1 MITSKLERDFKEIIE
16 WLDSNRWNPDNFLHG
31 KETIGKFAGKRELLL
46 FWLCYIT
53 DRVKPIEVVWDKN
66 WKILDSIVK
75 DLDDKGEFS
84 QKDVISKFEKISKE
98 MRSNK
103 IPIYPADRGHIINTI
118 CILNSPVKD
127 DDGYPLWER
136 GSTISDSFMNFLKM
150 ALQRA
155 RQMDKPITYIAYL
168 LWLLSYRPSLS
179 GKWDDVKGKIERG
192 ETSRE
197 ELKRAIVSA
206 TNIEYHNTSFMTN
219 KRLWASVRDLKKSPC
234 LLHVLEENLDENL
247 YDWWKGLDEKELR
260 LPGDVWNDRFV
271 RKFLNEVYDIKEKSS
286 KKIESKLEEKR
297 KNNVPLPEY
306 DEQFDSSISFMRR
319 ICNLHHVWPSICTL
333 CPLSK
338 NKDINK
344 IKSLCLRSDSN
355 DKPPDK
361 FCPLLLFMTGDLIK
375 CNENCIV
382 VKHFDDDDWLNVCD
396 GNFDE

>member
-1 MITSKLERDFKEIIE
+1 
-16 WLDSNRWNPDNFLHG
+16 
-31 KETIGKFAGKRELLL
+31 LLI

-53 DRVKPIEVVWDKN
+53 DRVKPIEIVWDRN
-66 WKILDSIVK
+66 WKILDEIVK
-75 DLDDKGEFS
+75 DLDDKEEFS
-84 QKDVISKFEKISKE
+84 QRDIIDKFEKISKE
-98 MRSNK
+98 MKSNK

-118 CILNSPVKD
+118 SILNSPVKD
-127 DDGYPLWER
+127 NSGCPLWKR

-155 RQMDKPITYIAYL
+155 RQRDKPITYVSYL
-168 LWLLSYRPSLS
+168 LWLLSYHPPLS
-179 GKWDDVKGKIERG
+179 KKWDKVKEDIEDGK
-192 ETSRE
+192 TSRE
-197 ELKRAIVSA
+197 KLKKALISDG
-206 TNIEYHNTSFMTN
+206 NIEYSNTSFMTN

-234 LLHVLEENLDENL
+234 LLHVLEENLDEKL

-260 LPGDVWNDRFV
+260 LPGDVWNNRFV
-271 RKFLNEVYDIKEKSS
+271 RKFLKEVYDDDIEKKSL
-286 KKIESKLEEKR
+286 KDIRSKLEELR
-297 KNNVPLPEY
+297 KNGVPLPEY

-319 ICNLHHVWPSICTL
+319 ICNLHHLWPSICTL

-375 CNENCIV
+375 CNENCII
-382 VKHFDDDDWLNVCD
+382 VKHFDDDDWLRVCD